1 MLRQLPNF
9 GCTMS
14 HRSFPS
20 RIHQSLVHHFH
31 LLRCIPFQMGD
42 EQKAAARAPAAKWA
56 TGKRKAKKTTS
67 TPKRVSNRQKK
78 AAAPDSDDEE
88 FVDPVGSGDISIGD
102 ILMELPARE
111 HASTAIDKDIETSDD
126 DQIDEDFGK
135 KGEHAVLEPLIIS
148 YSSSCSCEKEFS
160 SCI

>member
-1 MLRQLPNF
+1 MLRQLCNF
-9 GCTMS
+9 GCPVTMS

-31 LLRCIPFQMGD
+31 LLHCILFRMGD
-42 EQKAAARAPAAKWA
+42 KQKAAARAPAAKRA

-78 AAAPDSDDEE
+78 AAVPDSDDGE
-88 FVDPVGSGDISIGD
+88 FIGSGDISIGD

-111 HASTAIDKDIETSDD
+111 HASTAIDEDIETSDD
-126 DQIDEDFGK
+126 DEIDEDFGK
-135 KGEHAVLEPLIIS
+135 KGEHAVLEPLVTS
-148 YSSSCSCEKEFS
+148 YLSSCSCEKEFS